1 MASHLLHCR
10 GRPADKSETMLIL
23 FSSSVIKPVKTA
35 VAIQTFIPRAD
46 SMRERST
53 KHSDFYSGTVLA
65 LLTLAA
71 LFSASASDAYA
82 AGGFW
87 QIEGQLI
94 NVDQLGLNSRECEQS
109 NTMLRFRSR
118 WSNGEGCIAGPTGEC
133 PWGVWWGT
141 TATNASG
148 RFNKTSPFLL
158 DLSRSRDIQV
168 QYRDQ
173 ANQWKTI
180 TVVSD
185 IGNPPTN
192 QQNNHVWRFNL
203 GTLKTTHFK
212 CPTVLVPSRRNSV
225 PKLQP
230 ITDPNPNA
238 DVKIEAIDQHEDA
251 EAAPSSPTITE
262 IPCGMDHQGASSY
275 DLAFESTAVRHRDN
289 QPDAPI
295 ERITWEV
302 VIRNNGTAAY
312 KPSGKC
318 RTTVRMSVYL
328 PELSA
333 TRVYEITLRGSIQ
346 PGEARKFTSNSGN
359 LGEISE
365 AASTSYNLKF
375 EIDPEN
381 KVMES
386 NEGNNFQPGCYTPT
400 TGNYVDTVSS

>member
-1 MASHLLHCR
+1 
-10 GRPADKSETMLIL
+10 
-23 FSSSVIKPVKTA
+23 
-35 VAIQTFIPRAD
+35 
-46 SMRERST
+46 MRERSI

-71 LFSASASDAYA
+71 LFNASAPDAYA

-109 NTMLRFRSR
+109 NTTLRFRSR
-118 WSNGEGCIAGPTGEC
+118 WSNGEGCIPGPNGEC
-133 PWGVWWGT
+133 PWGGWWGT

-158 DLSRSRDIQV
+158 DLSRSRDLQV

-203 GTLKTTHFK
+203 GTLKTNHFK
-212 CPTVLVPSRRNSV
+212 CPTVLVPGRRNSV

-230 ITDPNPNA
+230 VTDPNPNA
-238 DVKIEAIDQHEDA
+238 DVKIEAVDQHEDA
-251 EAAPSSPTITE
+251 EAAPSSATITE

-289 QPDAPI
+289 QPSAPV
-295 ERITWEV
+295 EKITWEV

-312 KPSGKC
+312 KSSGKC

-328 PELSA
+328 PELST
-333 TRVYEITLRGSIQ
+333 TRVYEITLRGSIP
-346 PGEARKFTSNSGN
+346 PGEV
-359 LGEISE
+359 L
-365 AASTSYNLKF
+365 
-375 EIDPEN
+375 
-381 KVMES
+381 ES

-400 TGNYVDTVSS
+400 TGNYVDTVCS

>member
-1 MASHLLHCR
+1 MASHLHYCR
-10 GRPADKSETMLIL
+10 GRPTDKSETMLIL
-23 FSSSVIKPVKTA
+23 FSSSVIKLGKTA
-35 VAIQTFIPRAD
+35 SAIQILIPRAD
-46 SMRERST
+46 SMRERSI

-71 LFSASASDAYA
+71 FFSACASDADA

-109 NTMLRFRSR
+109 NTTLRFRSR
-118 WSNGEGCIAGPTGEC
+118 WSNGEGCIAGPNGEC

-141 TATNASG
+141 TTTNASG
-148 RFNKTSPFLL
+148 RFNKTSPFLF
-158 DLSRSRDIQV
+158 DVSRSRDVQI

-173 ANQWKTI
+173 ASEWKTI

-185 IGNPPTN
+185 IGNPPTT

-203 GTLKTTHFK
+203 GTLKTNHFK
-212 CPTVLVPSRRNSV
+212 CPTVLLPGRRNAV

-230 ITDPNPNA
+230 VTDPNPNA
-238 DVKIEAIDQHEDA
+238 DVKIEAVDQHEDA
-251 EAAPSSPTITE
+251 EAAPSSATITE
-262 IPCGMDHQGASSY
+262 IPCGMVHQSASSY
-275 DLAFESTAVRHRDN
+275 DLAIESTAVRHRDN
-289 QPDAPI
+289 QPNAPI

-312 KPSGKC
+312 KSSGKC

-359 LGEISE
+359 LGEISK

-400 TGNYVDTVSS
+400 TGTYVDTVCS